1 MPTVTRHQDRRSG
14 NIFSGIVSQSSA
26 TNAWYVGR
34 YFGNNNKNNGN
45 NYAPFS
51 AYAINAK
58 SMTMKEYVKIE
69 DVNDAYMDCRRTKRR
84 TATQIDYELDYELN
98 NLKLYRELNNMTY
111 EIGQS
116 IAFCVTYP
124 KLREVYAASFRDR
137 IVHHLIMRKFLD
149 IFEDRMI
156 ESSYNCRKEKGTIF
170 GVRDIQERLKR
181 ITRNG
186 KRNAWVLKLDIRG
199 FFMSI
204 DKNMMYD
211 IVSDIISE
219 EYEGDDIDW
228 WLWLIKKIILHH
240 PECNCVWKSGEEL
253 RSRLPADKSLS
264 TSGGRGVPIGNYTSQ
279 IFANLYMTVFDK
291 WLVNRLSQ
299 EEEYGRYVDDFVI
312 ISPSKARLLS
322 LLTDCKIFLSE
333 RLGLM
338 LHDDKIVLTKAS
350 QGVKFTG
357 YVIRQDRIYVG
368 KHTVKRMEDMIN
380 EWNNDN
386 NPDVSRYI
394 MRYNSYM
401 GFLLV
406 GYSYNIRKRMWESIK
421 HKENLININ
430 NRKIRRQNNEKIHQ

>member
-1 MPTVTRHQDRRSG
+1 MPTVNRHHDRRSG
-14 NIFSGIVSQSSA
+14 NIFSGIAAQNSA
-26 TNAWYVGR
+26 TNAWYVSR
-34 YFGNNNKNNGN
+34 YFSNNNKTNGN
-45 NYAPFS
+45 NYAPFC
-51 AYAINAK
+51 AYAINTK
-58 SMTMKEYVKIE
+58 SMTMIEYVTIE
-69 DVNDAYMDCRRTKRR
+69 EVNEAYLDCRRTKRR
-84 TATQIDYELDYELN
+84 TATQVEYELDYELN
-98 NLKLYRELNNMTY
+98 NLALWRELNSMTY
-111 EIGQS
+111 EIGKS

-149 IFEDRMI
+149 LFEDRMI

-204 DKNMMYD
+204 DKNRMYD

-240 PECNCVWKSGEEL
+240 PELNCVWKSGEEL
-253 RSRLPADKSLS
+253 RKQLPAEKSLS

-291 WLVNRLSQ
+291 WIVNRLSQ

-312 ISPSKARLLS
+312 MSSDKARLLS
-322 LLTDCKIFLSE
+322 LLTDCKMFLKSS
-333 RLGLM
+333 LGLI
-338 LHDDKIVLTKAS
+338 LHDNKIVLTKAS

-368 KHTVKRMEDMIN
+368 KHTVKRMEDMID
-380 EWNNDN
+380 EWNRDE
-386 NPDVSRYI
+386 NPDTDRYI

-401 GFLLV
+401 GFLRV
-406 GYSYNIRKRMWESIK
+406 GYSYRIRKRMWERLK
-421 HKENLININ
+421 HKDNLININ
-430 NRKIRRQNNEKIHQ
+430 NLKIRRIKQ